1 MGMFH
6 LFYPHGAGFLTLRL
20 MPRRHLTLNTLT
32 IALTAVFAAGLAA
45 YPTNSAAQDA
55 QDAQASVIAAER
67 TALDRWGKGDPQG
80 FLDVYA
86 PEITY
91 FDPMQERRLDGIE
104 AMRKLLL
111 PLTGKIKVDR
121 YEMIGTKV
129 QQYGDVAVLSYNLKS
144 HVTAPDGQPRIVQ
157 WNSTVVYVRQD
168 RRWRSVHSHWSFVR
182 PLGNNATP

>member
-121 YEMIGTKV
+121 YEMIGTKGPAIRRRRGTLL
-129 QQYGDVAVLSYNLKS
+129 QPEEPC
-144 HVTAPDGQPRIVQ
+144 HRTRRPAP
-157 WNSTVVYVRQD
+157 NSSVEFD
-168 RRWRSVHSHWSFVR
+168 RGLRPPGPPLAQRPQSLVVR
-182 PLGNNATP
+182 PAARE